1 MSEFWIAVGTAIAI
15 VAVTAPLAAM
25 VLVSIA
31 SRREESAY
39 SLSGQAPG
47 PITAVARRLLA
58 YRSDSVAPQ
67 RRRSR
72 RIAPSAARSRRQSGQ
87 ARPSSAARPAWLA
100 VNEPLP
106 AHIPIGEPDLEVRFA
121 HARRSL
127 PDTSQFQARRQPQPG
142 SVRAEQRQTAGV

>member
-1 MSEFWIAVGTAIAI
+1 MSEFWIAVGAAIAI

-47 PITAVARRLLA
+47 PLTAVARRLLA

-72 RIAPSAARSRRQSGQ
+72 RIAPSAARSRRQ
-87 ARPSSAARPAWLA
+87 ARPSPAARPAWLA
-100 VNEPLP
+100 ANPPLP
-106 AHIPIGEPDLEVRFA
+106 AHISIGEPDLEVRFA

-127 PDTSQFQARRQPQPG
+127 PDTSQLQARRQPQPG